1 MLATQTCYPQV
12 LSGHLSPETVYWIL
26 FYITLT
32 TDAYT
37 GKYIPSFMIKIM
49 SPAVTLRI
57 GIERY
62 VLVMYM
68 PKVPCRKCHAKSYRA
83 RMTVLA

>member
-37 GKYIPSFMIKIM
+37 GKYIPYFMIKIM

-68 PKVPCRKCHAKSYRA
+68 PKVPCQELQGENDSSSLTY
-83 RMTVLA
+83 